1 MTSAHSRVKVQMMR
15 AVVKRK
21 PEPGVEF
28 AEVPKPKVNPDE
40 VLIEVKAAAICGS
53 DLGIYDYTPAY
64 SKMRLPVVMGHEFS
78 GMIAE
83 AGAQVKNY
91 VVGDKVLAESI
102 KACGTCAYC
111 RSGQENLCDASTLF
125 GIHTDGGMAEYVA
138 VPHKLLHRLPDELN
152 YQTGALIEP
161 LSNALHFVK
170 DCTPIRLGDLAVVQG
185 CGPIGLFSAQ
195 LFRLAGA
202 EVIVTGVN
210 VDTERFKIAERLG
223 LETLNVEKEDLTKRV
238 MEKTGGRGADIA
250 FVATGAPPAVAQ
262 AIQIV
267 KKRGQVTV
275 IGIFGRPVEVPMTQV
290 VRREITLSGAYDARP
305 DNFEQSIKL
314 ARSGA
319 VKVEE
324 LITHRL
330 PLEKAD
336 DAFAA
341 AKSRV
346 GCKVEFIP

>member
-1 MTSAHSRVKVQMMR
+1 MR

-21 PEPGVEF
+21 PELGIEF
-28 AEVPKPKVNPDE
+28 AEVPKPRINPDE

-78 GMIAE
+78 GRIAE
-83 AGAQVKNY
+83 TGLQVKGY
-91 VVGDKVLAESI
+91 VVGDKVLAESV
-102 KACGTCAYC
+102 KSCGTCVYC
-111 RSGQENLCDASTLF
+111 HSGQENLCEASTLF

-138 VPHKLLHRLPDELN
+138 VPYKLLHRLPDELS
-152 YQTGALIEP
+152 YEAGALIEP

-170 DCTPIRLGDLAVVQG
+170 DCTPVRLGDFAVVQG

-210 VDTERFKIAERLG
+210 VDAERFKIAGQLG
-223 LETLNVEKEDLTKRV
+223 LETMNVEKEDLSKLV
-238 MEKTGGRGADIA
+238 WEKTGGRGADIA
-250 FVATGAPPAVAQ
+250 FIATGAPSAVAQ
-262 AIQIV
+262 ATQIV
-267 KKRGQVTV
+267 KKRGWITV
-275 IGIFGRPVEVPMTQV
+275 IGIFGKPVEVPMTQV
-290 VRREITLSGAYDARP
+290 VRREITMSGAYDAKRE
-305 DNFEQSIKL
+305 NFDQSITL
-314 ARSGA
+314 AKSGA

-330 PLEKAD
+330 PLRKAEE
-336 DAFAA
+336 AFEA

>member
-1 MTSAHSRVKVQMMR
+1 MR
-15 AVVKRK
+15 AVVKCK
-21 PEPGVEF
+21 PETGVEF
-28 AEVPKPKVNPDE
+28 TEIPTPKISPDE

-78 GMIAE
+78 GRITD
-83 AGAQVKNY
+83 AGAHVKGY
-91 VVGDKVLAESI
+91 AVGDRVLAESV
-102 KACGTCAYC
+102 KACSVCVYC
-111 RSGQENLCDASTLF
+111 RSGHENLCDASTLF
-125 GIHTDGGMAEYVA
+125 GIHVDGGMAEYVA
-138 VPHKLLHRLPDELN
+138 IPYKLLHRLPEELG
-152 YQTGALIEP
+152 YDVGALMEP

-170 DCTPIRLGDLAVVQG
+170 DCTPIKLGDYVVVQG
-185 CGPIGLFSAQ
+185 CGPIGIFSAQ

-210 VDTERFKIAERLG
+210 VDTERFKIAEGLG
-223 LETLNVEKEDLTKRV
+223 LETVNVEKEDLSKLVLER
-238 MEKTGGRGADIA
+238 TGGRGADTA

-262 AIQIV
+262 AAQIV
-267 KKRGQVTV
+267 KKRGQITV
-275 IGIFGRPVEVPMTQV
+275 IGIFGRPVEVPMTQM

-305 DNFEQSIKL
+305 ENFDQSINL
-314 ARSGA
+314 AKSGA

-330 PLEKAD
+330 PLEKANE
-336 DAFAA
+336 AFET

-346 GCKVEFIP
+346 GCKVLFVP

>member
-1 MTSAHSRVKVQMMR
+1 MR

-28 AEVPKPKVNPDE
+28 AEVPQPKIAPDE

-78 GMIAE
+78 GRVAE
-83 AGAQVKNY
+83 AGPQVKGY
-91 VVGDKVLAESI
+91 AVGDRVLAESV
-102 KACGTCAYC
+102 KACGACAYC
-111 RSGQENLCDASTLF
+111 RSGQQNLCDASTLF
-125 GIHTDGGMAEYVA
+125 GIHTDGGMAEYIA
-138 VPHKLLHRLPDELN
+138 VPYKLLHRLPDELS
-152 YQTGALIEP
+152 YEVGALIEP

-170 DCTPIRLGDLAVVQG
+170 DCTPIKLGDFVVVQG
-185 CGPIGLFSAQ
+185 CGPIGIFSAQ

-202 EVIVTGVN
+202 EVLVTGVN
-210 VDTERFKIAERLG
+210 VDAERFKIAEGLG
-223 LETLNVEKEDLTKRV
+223 LETVNVEKEDLAALVLER
-238 MEKTGGRGADIA
+238 TGGRGADTA

-262 AIQIV
+262 ATQIV
-267 KKRGQVTV
+267 KKRGRVTV

-290 VRREITLSGAYDARP
+290 VRREITMSGAYDAKP
-305 DNFEQSIKL
+305 ENFDQSIKL

-319 VKVEE
+319 VKVEA
-324 LITHRL
+324 LLTHRL
-330 PLEKAD
+330 PLEKASE
-336 DAFAA
+336 AFEA

>member
-1 MTSAHSRVKVQMMR
+1 MR

-28 AEVPKPKVNPDE
+28 TEVPKPKIASEE

-78 GMIAE
+78 GRIAE
-83 AGAQVKNY
+83 LGSQVKGY
-91 VVGDKVLAESI
+91 AVGDRVLAESV
-102 KACGTCAYC
+102 KACGVCVYC
-111 RSGQENLCDASTLF
+111 RSGHENLCDVSTLF
-125 GIHTDGGMAEYVA
+125 GIHVDGGMAEYIA
-138 VPHKLLHRLPDELN
+138 VPYRLLHRLPRELSFEE
-152 YQTGALIEP
+152 GALIEP

-170 DCTPIRLGDLAVVQG
+170 DCTQIRLGDLAVVHG
-185 CGPIGLFSAQ
+185 CGPIGIFSAQ

-202 EVIVTGVN
+202 EVILTGVN
-210 VDTERFKIAERLG
+210 VDTERFKIASGLG
-223 LETLNVEKEDLTKRV
+223 LQTINVEQEDLAKLVSQR
-238 MEKTGGRGADIA
+238 TGGHGADIA
-250 FVATGAPPAVAQ
+250 FVATGAPPAVTQ
-262 AIQIV
+262 ATQIV
-267 KKRGQVTV
+267 KKRGQVTI

-290 VRREITLSGAYDARP
+290 VRREITLNGAYDAKP
-305 DNFEQSIKL
+305 ENFDQSIRL
-314 ARSGA
+314 AKSGA
-319 VKVEE
+319 IKVKE

-330 PLEKAD
+330 PLKKAGE
-336 DAFAA
+336 AFEA